1 MEAQTLKYPAVKTLP
16 AIRNLCMVRRS
27 KARRYTPLFHDRWF
41 WQLSNSASCWLIR
54 PALGHRPVR
63 ERIAPMPVIGPRT
76 LCAQSFSKALALPT
90 SRGHLFGS
98 AYHREFIAAPPYP
111 NAHSVHTFMLAP
123 EPKPPKAMALPQT
136 IPKSLR
142 STGPEH
148 PRFRASFAFYRAAN
162 LQHPPKRT
170 GHEA

>member
-1 MEAQTLKYPAVKTLP
+1 MLGS
-16 AIRNLCMVRRS
+16 NRS
-27 KARRYTPLFHDRWF
+27 DGRPRVYDRYTPLFHDRWF

-98 AYHREFIAAPPYP
+98 AYHWEFIAAPPYP

-123 EPKPPKAMALPQT
+123 EPKPPKAMALPRT
-136 IPKSLR
+136 IPQVVEVDGARAPPGFGPRLHSIVLQIC
-142 STGPEH
+142 STPRNGPATKHEH
-148 PRFRASFAFYRAAN
+148 GAAPA
-162 LQHPPKRT
+162 QSPP
-170 GHEA
+170 G